1 MADMLKILIVDDL
14 QVNLV
19 LMEHLL
25 KGADREIYTADN
37 GAEAVEIFSKHD
49 FSLVILDIQMPDMDG
64 YQIAKAIKELDQGR
78 DIPIIFIT
86 AIFQDQ
92 EYVKKGYAVGAV
104 DYLFRPID
112 AHLLRSKVD
121 VFLELYSQ
129 RLQLEHEIAERK
141 KTEEALK
148 LAESRYRNIFE
159 RAVEGIF
166 RAKMD
171 GTIVEANPACV
182 DILGYASAE
191 ELSSIPRLAAEMMI
205 QPNERERYLSGMEA
219 EGFVSHYEYQAR
231 RKSGDVVWLS
241 ESSRLIRGEEG
252 EERFIEGVLL
262 DVTERK
268 KSEQDLQ
275 YKANYDGLTDIPNR
289 HLFFDRLD
297 NCLASARRYGDS
309 LAVLFLDLDEFK
321 AVNDTYGHQAGDK
334 VLAEVARRLKKRVRS
349 SDTLARIGGDEFGI
363 LLPKIDAPGSAAG
376 VAEDL
381 LKALDDPIVVAG
393 KEFRIQATIGLS
405 LFPEDSEDSVG
416 LVSRAD
422 TAMYSAKKK
431 GVGKYAFYSGIH
443 R

>member
-1 MADMLKILIVDDL
+1 MPDMLKILIVDDL

-25 KGADREIYTADN
+25 KSADREIYTADN
-37 GAEAVEIFSKHD
+37 GAEAVDLFSRHD

-64 YQIAKAIKELDQGR
+64 YQIARAIKELDDGR

-112 AHLLRSKVD
+112 AHLLRSKVA

-141 KTEEALK
+141 KTAEALK
-148 LAESRYRNIFE
+148 LAESRYRNIFK

-166 RAKMD
+166 RSKMD
-171 GTIVEANPACV
+171 GTIVEANPAYV
-182 DILGYASAE
+182 DILGYSSAE
-191 ELSSIPRLAAEMMI
+191 EMGAMPGLASEIMVRDG
-205 QPNERERYLSGMEA
+205 ERERYLSEMET

-231 RKSGDVVWLS
+231 RRSGDVIWLC
-241 ESSRLIRGEEG
+241 ESSRLINSDDGDG
-252 EERFIEGVLL
+252 QFIEGVLL

-268 KSEQDLQ
+268 KCEQDLQ

-363 LLPKIDAPGSAAG
+363 LLPKIDTPDSAAG

-381 LKALDDPIVVAG
+381 LKALEEPIMVEG
-393 KEFRIQATIGLS
+393 NEFSVHATIGLS

-431 GVGKYAFYSGIH
+431 GVGKYAFYSGTHI
-443 R
+443 